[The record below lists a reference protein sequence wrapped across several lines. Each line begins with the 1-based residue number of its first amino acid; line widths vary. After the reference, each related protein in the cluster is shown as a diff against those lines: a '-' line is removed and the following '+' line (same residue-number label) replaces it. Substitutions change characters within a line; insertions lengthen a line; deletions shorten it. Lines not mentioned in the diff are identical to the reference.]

1 MNINL
6 VPNPSEPTLGDLS
19 AWRSQYAPKLLG
31 ENPSILSALE
41 DVRRVAASC
50 CSVTILGES
59 GTGKELVARA
69 IHEASP
75 RAEAPMVSINCGA
88 ISDAL
93 IESELFGHM
102 RGAFTGADR
111 SRPGLFE
118 AAHRGTLFLDEVAEL
133 SAEAQTKLLRV
144 LQEGEIRPVGSTETK
159 PVDVRIIAA
168 SHVDLEQAVSEGRF
182 REDLFYRLSVIPIE
196 LPPLREREGDLEILV
211 TRFIEKY
218 NGLYAAEIHGV
229 DGSFLARLAEYPW
242 PGNVRELENLVNRLV
257 VMKRE
262 GTLSGN
268 DLPKKFKAVDPTF
281 ASPARRTNGPDPGL
295 GQPIE
300 LQSAVRD
307 FERDLIDRALAWA
320 GGNKSKA
327 ARVLSVSRTTLV
339 AKIQKIVEMEE
350 KKAATESA
358 TGARNACEPTRD
370 GEAPSERSPMTE
382 VYGDAS
388 AAFTKRNARSFGT
401 MRPSPSDIFEEI
413 QHTRWDRVASLSPA
427 G

>member
-144 LQEGEIRPVGSTETK
+144 LQEGEIRPVGSMETK
-159 PVDVRIIAA
+159 VVDVRIIAA

-218 NGLYAAEIHGV
+218 NELYAAEIHGV

-262 GTLSGN
+262 GTLSGK
-268 DLPKKFKAVDPTF
+268 DLPKKFQAVDPTF

-307 FERDLIDRALAWA
+307 FERELIDRALAWA

-327 ARVLSVSRTTLV
+327 ARVLRVSRTTLV
-339 AKIQKIVEMEE
+339 AKIQKFVEMEE
-350 KKAATESA
+350 EKAAAESA
-358 TGARNACEPTRD
+358 IGSQSHTELTENGGAPIERRPLDSVHGDDESPAAARNVHSIGA
-370 GEAPSERSPMTE
+370 
-382 VYGDAS
+382 V
-388 AAFTKRNARSFGT
+388 
-401 MRPSPSDIFEEI
+401 RPSPSEI
-413 QHTRWDRVASLSPA
+413 LDDSHHPHWDKVAILSPA

>member
-6 VPNPSEPTLGDLS
+6 VPSPSEPPLGDLS

-31 ENPSILSALE
+31 ETPSIVSALE

-69 IHEASP
+69 IHESSP

-111 SRPGLFE
+111 NRPGLFE

-144 LQEGEIRPVGSTETK
+144 LQEGEIRPVGSMETK
-159 PVDVRIIAA
+159 RVDVRIIAA

-196 LPPLREREGDLEILV
+196 LPPLREREGDLELLV
-211 TRFIEKY
+211 TQFIEKY
-218 NGLYAAEIHGV
+218 NDLYAAEIDGV

-262 GTLSGN
+262 GTLSDN
-268 DLPKKFKAVDPTF
+268 DLPNKFKAVDPTF
-281 ASPARRTNGPDPGL
+281 ASPARRAKGPDPGL

-307 FERDLIDRALAWA
+307 FERDLIDRAVAWA

-327 ARVLSVSRTTLV
+327 ARVLRVSRTTLV
-339 AKIQKIVEMEE
+339 AKIQKFVEMEE
-350 KKAATESA
+350 KKAAAESA
-358 TGARNACEPTRD
+358 IGSQSESEFTWNGK
-370 GEAPSERSPMTE
+370 APIEQSPMTATLR
-382 VYGDAS
+382 DDS
-388 AAFTKRNARSFGT
+388 APFTKRNARSFGT
-401 MRPSPSDIFEEI
+401 VRPSPSEIFEEI
-413 QHTRWDRVASLSPA
+413 QNTYGDRVASLSSA